1 MAASR
6 LIHYVSKTHR
16 NAYGVFAEASDDL
29 GDLKIPNVP
38 PMIQMA
44 YAYARRAAAAGLY
57 YQNIFTR
64 DQYMQ
69 IYTVFLAYQHSTG
82 QSVDFQEEAFDQA
95 IEFLQSYDNRITKQV
110 VWLMVTGVET
120 AGSNNVPPGAPINS
134 VEKVFSMIDSATNA
148 RLISLEN
155 NLVDVQ
161 TALVRCFQFLE
172 EKRFDEAHVIIEQI
186 LNIDPNNTDAHI
198 ANFLYQFRCGRIDWL
213 DCNRYKDYL
222 ESVFYHRICN
232 SKQTSL
238 KTQFISSTSE
248 MQKKFEAERKW
259 DEYRR
264 KNGIQKGKE
273 KKKSK
278 EHSDNGCFV
287 MLFLL
292 SSLAGFL
299 IFHFVSNFHFR

>member
-1 MAASR
+1 MVTSR

-44 YAYARRAAAAGLY
+44 YAYARRSAAAGLY

-82 QSVDFQEEAFDQA
+82 QSVDFQEEAYDQA

-110 VWLMVTGVET
+110 VGLMVTGVET

-134 VEKVFSMIDSATNA
+134 VEKVFSMIDNATNA
-148 RLISLEN
+148 RLIFLDN
-155 NLVDVQ
+155 NLVDIQ

-238 KTQFISSTSE
+238 KAQFISSTSE
-248 MQKKFEAERKW
+248 FQKKFEAERKW

-264 KNGIQKGKE
+264 KNGIHKETEKE
-273 KKKSK
+273 KNKS
-278 EHSDNGCFV
+278 SGCFAL
-287 MLFLL
+287 LFLL
-292 SSLAGFL
+292 PTIMCFL
-299 IFHFVSNFHFR
+299 IFHLASKFFS